1 MPTDRTVQYFKVTAA
16 RFQYLGE
23 RYFRYDFQ
31 SDICTQ
37 ICKTV
42 GDIKKGKSNTFGI
55 YLINKV
61 TFFGNYLGPGY
72 LQPISKAEFT
82 KQFDQVVE
90 ALKP

>member
-1 MPTDRTVQYFKVTAA
+1 MPAPKAVQYFKVTAA
-16 RFQYLGE
+16 RFPYLGE

-31 SDICTQ
+31 AEICTQ

-42 GDIKKGKSNTFGI
+42 GDIKKGKSNTYGV

-72 LQPISKAEFT
+72 LQLISKAEYT
-82 KQFDQVVE
+82 KHYNEVME